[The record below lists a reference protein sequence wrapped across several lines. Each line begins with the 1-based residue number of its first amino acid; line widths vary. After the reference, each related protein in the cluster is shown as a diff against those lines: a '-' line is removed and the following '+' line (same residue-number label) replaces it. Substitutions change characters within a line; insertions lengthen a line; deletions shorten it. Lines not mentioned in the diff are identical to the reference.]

1 MKRLGVF
8 VTHPIQYQA
17 PIWKKLA
24 KVSNLDIKVHFLS
37 DHSVRGG
44 IDPGFG
50 RAVKWDLPLLEG
62 YPYEFLRKDCDIQ
75 RPMSFFIPRLREYLT
90 AEKFDWVL
98 CSGYTMPF
106 EWQLL
111 RYAPALGMKILMRGE
126 FTDLKQR
133 TPLLKT
139 MIRTQVLRNVYR
151 RVDAF
156 GCIGKQAELHLLK
169 HGVAP
174 SRIFFSPYCV
184 DDELFS
190 QQRQVLDR
198 SVCRKE
204 IGIQDDTFVFLFS
217 GKLIP
222 RKGVMCLVRAFAH
235 LPKHKKVALLL
246 LGDGEQRE
254 EVLAEG
260 RKILGER
267 LMFQGFVNQS
277 ELGRYFMASDA
288 FVLPSVYE
296 AWGLVANEAMLFGLP
311 LVLSDMIGCHLDLL
325 LPGKTGYLFQTGNE
339 QDLAKA
345 MLRLVDAP
353 EQAKEMGAFCQTWI
367 EQYSVA
373 QAAKG
378 LEQAIFQTA

>member
-1 MKRLGVF
+1 
-8 VTHPIQYQA
+8 
-17 PIWKKLA
+17 
-24 KVSNLDIKVHFLS
+24 
-37 DHSVRGG
+37 
-44 IDPGFG
+44 
-50 RAVKWDLPLLEG
+50 
-62 YPYEFLRKDCDIQ
+62 
-75 RPMSFFIPRLREYLT
+75 
-90 AEKFDWVL
+90 
-98 CSGYTMPF
+98 
-106 EWQLL
+106 
-111 RYAPALGMKILMRGE
+111 
-126 FTDLKQR
+126 
-133 TPLLKT
+133 
-139 MIRTQVLRNVYR
+139 
-151 RVDAF
+151 
-156 GCIGKQAELHLLK
+156 
-169 HGVAP
+169 
-174 SRIFFSPYCV
+174 
-184 DDELFS
+184 
-190 QQRQVLDR
+190 
-198 SVCRKE
+198 
-204 IGIQDDTFVFLFS
+204 
-217 GKLIP
+217 
-222 RKGVMCLVRAFAH
+222 MCLVRAFAH

-353 EQAKEMGAFCQTWI
+353 EQAKEMGACCQTWI

-378 LEQAIFQTA
+378 IEQAIFQTA